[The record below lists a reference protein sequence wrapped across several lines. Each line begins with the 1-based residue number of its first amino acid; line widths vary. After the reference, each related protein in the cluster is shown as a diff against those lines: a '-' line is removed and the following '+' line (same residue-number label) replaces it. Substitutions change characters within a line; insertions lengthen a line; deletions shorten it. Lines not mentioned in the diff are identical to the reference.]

1 MKNDK
6 YIPTPSKIRYLTTI
20 VGGDGLERMNP
31 KGAGRVEQI
40 RFDHI
45 TI

>member
-6 YIPTPSKIRYLTTI
+6 HSPAPSKIRYLTTM
-20 VGGDGLERMNP
+20 VGGDGLERMNL

-45 TI
+45 II